1 MATLVYMKQLW
12 SWLYSRALLR
22 IDSRCGHLKQLG
34 VLLYSWPT
42 DLLTDLC
49 SGQLLLMCRAMLS
62 HGQERKFQTR
72 KGKGSLTT
80 CISVVTPNRSEM
92 KHYYGGATLQ
102 GGWRPFQAIVFQQ
115 LACWPSLQC
124 SGKDVLSGRALHN
137 RKVRHW
143 KSQCQEDRYR
153 RQEVRGDNEGYTRR
167 NFQNLSYWLKGI
179 QVLWGATLLYKLRY
193 WDIV

>member
-1 MATLVYMKQLW
+1 MDEIWNKNLRKGLQVQADPTPSKYSPSILEPLNMATLVYMKQLW

-102 GGWRPFQAIVFQQ
+102 GGGDHSRPLYFNCLLAQSSVF
-115 LACWPSLQC
+115 W
-124 SGKDVLSGRALHN
+124 
-137 RKVRHW
+137 
-143 KSQCQEDRYR
+143 
-153 RQEVRGDNEGYTRR
+153 
-167 NFQNLSYWLKGI
+167 
-179 QVLWGATLLYKLRY
+179 
-193 WDIV
+193 